1 MEHFIFTALLYT
13 FVFYIL
19 CSFVKFKPV
28 KMQTTQ
34 PEPRIAKQTLA
45 PIFEGKEVLPVSES
59 IQSTLEGDYP
69 INTSQVE
76 VLPVS
81 ESIQSTL
88 EGDYPIN
95 TSQVEVLPVSES
107 IQSTTK
113 KRKPKNKKNII

>member
-81 ESIQSTL
+81 ESIQST
-88 EGDYPIN
+88 
-95 TSQVEVLPVSES
+95 
-107 IQSTTK
+107 TK